1 MALNK
6 IVYKNRTLIDLTNT
20 TAVES
25 DVLNGKVFYK
35 ANGSAAVGTNGNS
48 LQLQLKNFSTGSY
61 VSPQSSYQVEIGPMS
76 LICKKVSEEEQGGD
90 TPSGDISLQ
99 TKTAIPTESIQ
110 VITADSGYD
119 GLSSVQINAIS
130 STYIGSGVTQKSAQT
145 YTPTENQQTIAS
157 GQYLAGTQT
166 ISAIPN
172 NYIGSSINR
181 RNDTDLSVSDN
192 TITVPAGYYE
202 TSVSKSVAT
211 GSEGVPIAKKGT
223 VSNHSVSITPSVTN
237 TAGYIAGGTKT
248 GTVITVTASELDSGT
263 KSISSNGT
271 GINVVG
277 YASVDVNVPSEGAT
291 LQTKSVTYTP
301 TESKQTEAIAAD
313 NNYDGLDKVNI
324 TINAISSTY
333 IGSDISRRSSS
344 DLTINGATIIV
355 PNGYYS
361 AQVSGTIAS
370 GSATTPAT
378 TITANP
384 SISVSSSGLITAT
397 TSTSQ
402 NVTPTVSAGYISSGT
417 AGKITVSGSKTQQ
430 LTSKAATTYNTSTTD
445 QTIASGTYLTGTQ
458 TIKAVKTSG
467 ISAAN
472 IKAGTLV
479 KVGDANDDDRIINV
493 TGTFTS
499 DANAKSI
506 DIINGKIAYVNGQK
520 ITGSLIVQT
529 IYQGSTA
536 PSASTGINGDIYIQS

>member
-1 MALNK
+1 MTNKVIVTKNK
-6 IVYKNRTLIDLTNT
+6 IDTLANSISIKSGIATPMTLTQM
-20 TAVES
+20 
-25 DVLNGKVFYK
+25 K
-35 ANGSAAVGTNGNS
+35 AAVDSITVGQGITPVGTLNIIQNGVYNVTNYANAEVNVPES
-48 LQLQLKNFSTGSY
+48 STSITLQSKT
-61 VSPQSSYQVEIGPMS
+61 VSPSQSKQI
-76 LICKKVSEEEQGGD
+76 I
-90 TPSGDISLQ
+90 I
-99 TKTAIPTESIQ
+99 
-110 VITADSGYD
+110 ADSGYD
-119 GLSSVQINAIS
+119 GLSSVQVNAIS
-130 STYIGSGVTQKSAQT
+130 SIYVGSGITKKAAQT
-145 YTPTENQQTIAS
+145 YIPTESQQTITS
-157 GQYLAGTQT
+157 GQYLTGTQ
-166 ISAIPN
+166 IINAIPN
-172 NYIGSSINR
+172 NYIGSSIDR
-181 RNDTDLSVSDN
+181 RDDTDLSILDD

-211 GSEGVPIAKKGT
+211 GSEGAPIATKGT

-248 GTVITVTASELDSGT
+248 GTVITVTASDLDSGT

-277 YASVDVNVPSEGAT
+277 YAFVDVNVPSEGAT

-333 IGSDISRRSSS
+333 VGSDISRRSSS
-344 DLTINGATIIV
+344 DLTVNGATITV

-361 AQVSGTIAS
+361 TQVSRTIAS

-378 TITANP
+378 TITVNP

-397 TSTSQ
+397 TSTYQ
-402 NVTPTVSAGYISSGT
+402 NVIPTVSAGYVSSGT

-430 LTSKAATTYNTSTTD
+430 LTTKAATTYNTSTTD
-445 QTIASGTYLTGTQ
+445 QTIASGTYLTGIQ

-479 KVGDANDDDRIINV
+479 KVGDTNDDDRIINV

-499 DANAKSI
+499 DANAKST
-506 DIINGKIAYVNGQK
+506 DIINGKTAYVNGQK